1 MTDPTPA
8 PERTPG
14 LLSRIGGVIFS
25 PRETFE
31 RMLPRPTVVGVLLVS
46 GLVIGL
52 AQGLPQL
59 TERGRE
65 AALQVQI
72 ERTESF
78 TGQPVTDEQYAQ
90 MERMLPITTYTTM
103 VFAPIGLAFG
113 TLLFTGIYFMLFNV
127 VLGGAAT
134 FKQVFSVVA
143 HASVITA
150 LGAVVSAP
158 IQYLQGTADPMGP
171 FTLAALLPM
180 LDETSFL
187 ARFLAFLGVFTIWGT
202 VVTAI
207 GLSVLYR
214 RKTGNIVMALL
225 AVTAIFAAIGATA
238 MGFFT
243 GR

>member
-1 MTDPTPA
+1 MTEPSPA
-8 PERTPG
+8 EPRTPG

-59 TERGRE
+59 TDRGRG

-72 ERTESF
+72 ERMESF
-78 TGQPVTDEQYAQ
+78 TGQPVTDAQYAQ

-103 VFAPIGLAFG
+103 VFTPIGMAFG
-113 TLLFTGIYFMLFNV
+113 LLLFTGIYFVLFNV

-187 ARFLAFLGVFTIWGT
+187 ARFLGFLGVFAVWGT
-202 VVTAI
+202 IVTAI

-214 RKTGNIVMALL
+214 RKTSNIVMALC
-225 AVTAIFAAIGATA
+225 AVAALFAAIGATV
-238 MGFFT
+238 MSFFS
-243 GR
+243 R